1 MNRLH
6 SGTYWKKMMKL
17 LFVLTLSIF
26 SPNVLSSK
34 NQYSLL
40 KNWSVIQDMRF
51 ENQAKP
57 EGSSLEPLDLV
68 LLREY
73 ENAKCLDGTPFGY
86 YVRRANPLS
95 ENREKWIV
103 FLQGG
108 GLCVEP
114 IDCIIRKNNSEGR
127 GSSSYWEST
136 FNPGESGL
144 QDIVSDDPNINPYFY
159 NFNHVYLR
167 YCSGDTWTGTRTS
180 FDLSGLWFSGHN
192 NIKATIDHLNKTTNF
207 PEATD
212 LFLVGESAGGIGV
225 FNNADYFREKWISRS
240 TNFKAAPMC
249 GMYFPGDVVLYPEWL
264 LGFDAPFNSL
274 ASAYLSSWY
283 GSAHDESCM
292 DATHIGDH
300 HRCWDASYL
309 YNYVDTRLFM
319 VQNRYDYSI
328 SQDVLLCPYDHI
340 KNNNTRTFIEQYGD
354 ITMKGLS
361 DTVRGE
367 RGISKGD
374 GLFSPSCSEHTEDVC
389 MRGGPTVDGRKVGDM
404 IVDWYKE
411 EDPNISSLFQ
421 VVDTCNDEENRLPC
435 NSFCQC

>member
-1 MNRLH
+1 MKRL
-6 SGTYWKKMMKL
+6 
-17 LFVLTLSIF
+17 FILTLSTLF
-26 SPNVLSSK
+26 VNQLSARNQLLPLKEWSK
-34 NQYSLL
+34 
-40 KNWSVIQDMRF
+40 IQDIKVA
-51 ENQAKP
+51 NQLKSD
-57 EGSSLEPLDLV
+57 GSSIEPLDLV
-68 LLREY
+68 LLEEY
-73 ENAKCLDGTPFGY
+73 EKERCLDGSPFGY
-86 YVRRANPLS
+86 YIRRADSLS
-95 ENREKWIV
+95 ENKDKWIV

-114 IDCIIRKNNSEGR
+114 IDCINRRDSDR
-127 GSSSYWEST
+127 GSSYYWDKT

-144 QDIVSDDPNINPYFY
+144 QDIVSDDPIINPYFY

-167 YCSGDTWTGTRTS
+167 YCSGDTWTGARSS
-180 FDLSGLWFSGHN
+180 FDAFNLWFSGHS
-192 NIKATIDHLNKTTNF
+192 NIKATIDHLNKTQNF
-207 PEATD
+207 ADATD
-212 LFLVGESAGGIGV
+212 VFLVGESAGGIGV
-225 FNNADYFREKWISRS
+225 FNNADYFREKWISTT

-264 LGFDAPFNSL
+264 LGIDAPFNGL

-319 VQNRYDYSI
+319 VQNRFDYSI
-328 SQDVLLCPYDHI
+328 SQDVLLCPYGHL
-340 KNNNTRTFIEQYGD
+340 KNNHTTTFIELYGD
-354 ITMKGLS
+354 ITMKGLA
-361 DTVRGE
+361 DTVQGE
-367 RGISKGD
+367 RGMSKGD

-389 MRGGPTVDGRKVGDM
+389 MRGGPTVDGMKVGNM

-411 EDPNISSLFQ
+411 EDPNISSSFQ